1 MLFISYRIFLQK
13 KLIIFYCGFSCGYAT
28 DRNFHLS
35 KIPEMMFCF
44 QMFEIIF
51 VKCMNSLL
59 EKLMELI
66 KYDWI
71 PEGGFHF
78 VPQGPRGSQ
87 GFQGSTRKGV
97 KGLDQVLKSQ
107 QTITSRKSKIINNF
121 YVHHADLAFLVYV
134 NFLFYIS
141 S

>member
-13 KLIIFYCGFSCGYAT
+13 KLIIFYCGFSCGFMLLT
-28 DRNFHLS
+28 QLTKLSEIFTFIKNPRNDVL
-35 KIPEMMFCF
+35 F

-107 QTITSRKSKIINNF
+107 QTITSRKSKIINNK
-121 YVHHADLAFLVYV
+121 
-134 NFLFYIS
+134 
-141 S
+141 

>member
-1 MLFISYRIFLQK
+1 
-13 KLIIFYCGFSCGYAT
+13 
-28 DRNFHLS
+28 
-35 KIPEMMFCF
+35 MFCF
-44 QMFEIIF
+44 QMFEVIF

-78 VPQGPRGSQ
+78 VPQGPRGSR
-87 GFQGSTRKGV
+87 GSQGSQGSNRKGV

-107 QTITSRKSKIINNF
+107 QTITSRSK
-121 YVHHADLAFLVYV
+121 
-134 NFLFYIS
+134 
-141 S
+141 